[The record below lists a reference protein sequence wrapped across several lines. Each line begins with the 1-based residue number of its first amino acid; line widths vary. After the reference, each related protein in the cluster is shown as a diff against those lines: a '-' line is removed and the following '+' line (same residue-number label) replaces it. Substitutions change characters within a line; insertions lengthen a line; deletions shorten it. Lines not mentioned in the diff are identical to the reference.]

1 MHTLQALQAGKLSP
15 EYLQSQQLAPITRLQ
30 ISENLSQFP
39 PQIFELA
46 ETLETLDLSNNSLSD
61 LPDDLHRLKNLKILF
76 LSNNQFDHLPPV
88 LAQCPKLEMIGFKAN
103 QIVTVAENSLP
114 LHTRWLILTDNK
126 IETLP
131 DSMGKL
137 YRLQKLALAGN
148 KLIKLPATMAAC
160 KNLEL
165 VRLSANQLI
174 SLPDWFLQLP
184 KLSWLAFAGNA
195 FNRGLGN
202 NSQAHSAANVASVG
216 MDDIELFEKIGEGAS
231 GVIYRAKWLKQPA
244 SLKGQDSNIAVKLFK
259 GEVTSDG
266 YPSDE
271 LNCCLSAGSHSS
283 LIKVV
288 AQIAQKDQLGL
299 VMELIPDTFYNLGL
313 PPSLQSCTRD
323 TFIEGTEFTLL
334 DVIKVSHKMSAT
346 MSHLHKNRVSHGDVY
361 AHNIMRNNRAHVL
374 FGDFGAASNL
384 SFLPSFQKEAI
395 ESIEVRALG
404 CLMDDLLGQVNLD
417 KEEAE
422 PIRRLSELK
431 NRCMHE
437 IMSLRPKF
445 SEVQGQLA
453 SLLMQVEDELIS

>member
-1 MHTLQALQAGKLSP
+1 MHTLQALQAGKLNS

-46 ETLETLDLSNNSLSD
+46 DTLEILDLSNNCLRD

-88 LAQCPKLEMIGFKAN
+88 LAKCPKLEMIGFKAN
-103 QIVTVAENSLP
+103 QISSVAPDSLP
-114 LHTRWLILTDNK
+114 IQTRWLILTDNK

-148 KLIKLPATMAAC
+148 ELITLPTTMAAC

-165 VRLSANQLI
+165 IRLSANQLI
-174 SLPDWFLQLP
+174 SLPDWLLQLP

-361 AHNIMRNNRAHVL
+361 AHNIMRNKRAHVL

-404 CLMDDLLGQVNLD
+404 CLMEDLLGQVNFG
-417 KEEAE
+417 KEAGE
-422 PIRRLSELK
+422 PTKRLTELK

-437 IMSLRPKF
+437 IISLRPKF
-445 SEVQGQLA
+445 TEVQEVLA
-453 SLLMQVEDELIS
+453 NMLVQVEDELVS

>member
-1 MHTLQALQAGKLSP
+1 MHTLQALQAGKLNS

-46 ETLETLDLSNNSLSD
+46 DTLEILDLSNNCLRD

-76 LSNNQFDHLPPV
+76 LSNNQFDHLPPI
-88 LAQCPKLEMIGFKAN
+88 LAKCPKLEMIGFKAN
-103 QIVTVAENSLP
+103 QISSVAPDSLP
-114 LHTRWLILTDNK
+114 IQTRWLILTDNK

-148 KLIKLPATMAAC
+148 ELITLPTTMAAC

-165 VRLSANQLI
+165 IRLSANQLI
-174 SLPDWFLQLP
+174 SLPDWLLQLP

-361 AHNIMRNNRAHVL
+361 AHNIMRNKRAHVL

-404 CLMDDLLGQVNLD
+404 CLMEDLLGQVNFG
-417 KEEAE
+417 KEAGE
-422 PIRRLSELK
+422 PTKRLTELK

-437 IMSLRPKF
+437 IISLRPKF
-445 SEVQGQLA
+445 TEVQEVLA
-453 SLLMQVEDELIS
+453 NMLVQVEDELVS